1 MYRHMGGV
9 GALSLAALMSLSSGA
24 SGELALSA
32 NDGKAVLIDG
42 VNAVPANPPA
52 DSVTVIDLNATPPK
66 VIAEVP
72 APASVIGP
80 PSSVAIA
87 RDESFALVTGA
98 SKIDPAD
105 PKKTVPDDKL
115 TVIDLKASPP
125 KVTAQLQAGLGAA
138 GVSINR
144 AGTLALVANRSE
156 GTVSVFSIAGNAL
169 TPVGKVNLGDD
180 KSGPSHVAIAPDG
193 KTALVTRDGDN
204 KISVLSIDGN
214 KVEHTKRDIS
224 AGLRPYGLVI
234 HPNGKVAV
242 VANIGTGSGDADTVS
257 VIDIEAKPARVVHT
271 VTVGQTPE
279 GIALS
284 PDGAFLAVGLANG
297 SNKAKNN
304 PFFNDYGL
312 VKVLSVKGNELVPL
326 TEAKIGHW
334 CQGLAWSKDNRTLLA
349 QCMVEK
355 EIMVFSF
362 DGKELKPA
370 GSIKL
375 NAGPAGIRTA
385 EP

>member
-1 MYRHMGGV
+1 MHRHTPWL
-9 GALSLAALMSLSSGA
+9 GAFSLAALMSLSSGA
-24 SGELALSA
+24 SAQLALSA

-42 VNAVPANPPA
+42 VTSVPANPTA
-52 DSVTVIDLNATPPK
+52 DTVTVIDLNARPPK
-66 VIAEVP
+66 VVAELQ
-72 APASVIGP
+72 APASVVGP
-80 PSSVAIA
+80 PLSVAVS

-98 SKIDPAD
+98 TKIDPAD

-125 KVTAQLQAGLGAA
+125 KVAAQLQAGKGAA

-144 AGTLALVANRSE
+144 AGTLALVANRAE
-156 GTVSVFSIAGNAL
+156 GTVSVFSITGNTL
-169 TPVGKVNLGDD
+169 TPVGKVHLGDA
-180 KSGPSHVAIAPDG
+180 KSGPSHVAITPDG
-193 KTALVTRDGDN
+193 KSALVTRDGDN
-204 KISVLSIDGN
+204 KISVLSIDGT
-214 KVEHTKRDIS
+214 KVEDTKREIS
-224 AGLRPYGLVI
+224 AGLRPYGLGI

-242 VANIGTGSGDADTVS
+242 VANIGPGSGDADTIS
-257 VIDIEAKPARVVHT
+257 LIDLEAKPARVVHT

-284 PDGAFLAVGLANG
+284 PNGAFVAVNVGNGAN
-297 SNKAKNN
+297 KPKNS

-312 VKVLSVKGNELVPL
+312 VKVLSVKGKELVPV
-326 TEAKIGHW
+326 TEAKVGHW
-334 CQGLAWSKDNRTLLA
+334 CQGLAWSKDSRTLLA

-355 EIMVFSF
+355 EIMVFRF
-362 DGKELKPA
+362 DGKALKPA

-375 NAGPAGIRTA
+375 SAGPAGIRTA

>member
-1 MYRHMGGV
+1 M
-9 GALSLAALMSLSSGA
+9 GALSLVALMSLSSGA

-66 VIAEVP
+66 VIAEMA

-125 KVTAQLQAGLGAA
+125 KVTAQLQAGKGAA

-156 GTVSVFSIAGNAL
+156 GTVSVFSIAGNTL
-169 TPVGKVNLGDD
+169 TPAGKINLGDD
-180 KSGPSHVAIAPDG
+180 KSGPSHVAITPDG

-204 KISVLSIDGN
+204 KISVLSIDGT
-214 KVEHTKRDIS
+214 KVEPTKRDIS

-234 HPNGKVAV
+234 HPNGKIAV

-284 PDGAFLAVGLANG
+284 PDGAFLAVGVANG

-355 EIMVFSF
+355 EIMVLSF

>member
-214 KVEHTKRDIS
+214 KFEHTKRDIS

>member
-1 MYRHMGGV
+1 
-9 GALSLAALMSLSSGA
+9 
-24 SGELALSA
+24 
-32 NDGKAVLIDG
+32 
-42 VNAVPANPPA
+42 
-52 DSVTVIDLNATPPK
+52 
-66 VIAEVP
+66 
-72 APASVIGP
+72 
-80 PSSVAIA
+80 
-87 RDESFALVTGA
+87 
-98 SKIDPAD
+98 
-105 PKKTVPDDKL
+105 
-115 TVIDLKASPP
+115 
-125 KVTAQLQAGLGAA
+125 
-138 GVSINR
+138 
-144 AGTLALVANRSE
+144 
-156 GTVSVFSIAGNAL
+156 
-169 TPVGKVNLGDD
+169 
-180 KSGPSHVAIAPDG
+180 
-193 KTALVTRDGDN
+193 
-204 KISVLSIDGN
+204 
-214 KVEHTKRDIS
+214 
-224 AGLRPYGLVI
+224 
-234 HPNGKVAV
+234 

-355 EIMVFSF
+355 EITVFSF

>member
-1 MYRHMGGV
+1 MHHTSWL
-9 GALSLAALMSLSSGA
+9 GAFSLAALMSISSGA
-24 SGELALSA
+24 SGQLALSA

-42 VNAVPANPPA
+42 VTSMPANPTA
-52 DSVTVIDLNATPPK
+52 DTVTVIDLNARPPK
-66 VIAEVP
+66 VVAEIQ
-72 APASVIGP
+72 APASVVGP
-80 PSSVAIA
+80 PLSVAVS

-98 SKIDPAD
+98 TKIDPAD

-125 KVTAQLQAGLGAA
+125 KVAAQLQAGKGAA

-156 GTVSVFSIAGNAL
+156 GTVSVFSISGNTL
-169 TPVGKVNLGDD
+169 TPVGKVNLGDA
-180 KSGPSHVAIAPDG
+180 KSGPSHVAITPDG

-204 KISVLSIDGN
+204 KISVLSIDGT
-214 KVEHTKRDIS
+214 KVEDTKREIS
-224 AGLRPYGLVI
+224 AGLRPYGLGI

-242 VANIGTGSGDADTVS
+242 VANIGPGSGDADTIS
-257 VIDIEAKPARVVHT
+257 LIDLEAKPARVVHT

-284 PDGAFLAVGLANG
+284 PNGAFVAVNVGNGAN
-297 SNKAKNN
+297 KPKNS

-312 VKVLSVKGNELVPL
+312 VKVLSVKGKELVPL
-326 TEAKIGHW
+326 TEAKVGHW
-334 CQGLAWSKDNRTLLA
+334 CQGLAWSKDSRTLLA

-355 EIMVFSF
+355 EIMAFRF
-362 DGKELKPA
+362 DGKTLKPA

-375 NAGPAGIRTA
+375 SAGPAAIRTA